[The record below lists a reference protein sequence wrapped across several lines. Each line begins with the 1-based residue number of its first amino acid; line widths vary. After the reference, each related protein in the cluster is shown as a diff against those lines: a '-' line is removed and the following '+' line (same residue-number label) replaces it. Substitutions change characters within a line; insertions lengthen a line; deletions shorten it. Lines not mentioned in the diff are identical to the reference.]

1 MTRILLRVVAIVTF
15 GCMSLLLIALAIG
28 HALVLPDNELLFDAN
43 LQGYDSDIY
52 RLDIAH
58 RLMMP
63 VAKNSDVDTEP
74 VWSPDGQQI
83 AFDSNRAGRYTIYL
97 MDAQGENIHPLKDDS
112 TYAYNPAW
120 SPDGRSIAY
129 LTTQFPI
136 SRELMLTDLQSGTT
150 RRLTDNREAESSP
163 NWSSDGRHM
172 IFAYDTSNPKYRD
185 IFDLD
190 LQTGDINP
198 FIVTPDTERSPNWSA
213 DGRSV
218 LYIADGLH
226 PGIYIWD
233 IEHAQSTLVYALE
246 AFNVYAPNWSADGRF
261 IVYAPLTSNNDNH
274 IFVLDVTAC
283 LQKTDVCQ
291 PQALPLPSG
300 IYASPHWRPNPP

>member
-1 MTRILLRVVAIVTF
+1 MTCLLRRVVTITTL
-15 GCMSLLLIALAIG
+15 GSMCLLLLALAIG

-58 RLMMP
+58 RLMIP
-63 VAKNSDVDTEP
+63 IAKNSDIDTEP

-83 AFDSNRAGRYTIYL
+83 AFDSNRADGYTIYL
-97 MDAQGENIHPLKDDS
+97 MDAQGGNIHPLKADG
-112 TYAYNPAW
+112 TYAYSPTW
-120 SPDGRSIAY
+120 LPDGRSIAY
-129 LTTQFPI
+129 LTAQFPI
-136 SRELMLTDLQSGTT
+136 SRELMLTDLQSGIT

-163 NWSSDGRHM
+163 SWSPDGRHLT
-172 IFAYDTSNPKYRD
+172 FTYDTSNPKYRD

-198 FIVTPDTERSPNWSA
+198 LIVTPDTERSPIWSA
-213 DGRSV
+213 DGRWV
-218 LYIADGLH
+218 LYSADGSH

-233 IEHAQSTLVYALE
+233 IEHARSTLVYAVA

-261 IVYAPLTSNNDNH
+261 IVFAPLTSNNNNH
-274 IFVLDVTAC
+274 IFVLDVQAC
-283 LQKTDVCQ
+283 LQKTDICQ
-291 PQALPLPSG
+291 PQALPLPAG
-300 IYASPHWRPNPP
+300 FYASPHWRPQPP